1 MRHSNLNLAEFFPYL
16 INRVG
21 ATMVER
27 FGREALR
34 GTHLTIGTWRIL
46 AVVAS
51 HDGIRQVDLAD
62 LTSIEVSTVSRLVTR
77 LVQLRLVS
85 RSRSNTSNREV
96 VVRLTRNGRMLV
108 QDLVPVALALE
119 AGATRGLPKKDLAT
133 VKRVLR
139 QMHENLR

>member
-1 MRHSNLNLAEFFPYL
+1 MRHSNLDLAEFFPYL

-27 FGREALR
+27 FRGEALR

-51 HDGIRQVDLAD
+51 HDGIRQVDVAD
-62 LTSIEVSTVSRLVTR
+62 LTSIEVSTVSRLVTK

-85 RSRSNTSNREV
+85 RSRSNTSSREV
-96 VVRLTRNGRMLV
+96 VVRLTRSGRMLV
-108 QDLVPVALALE
+108 RDLVPIALALE
-119 AGATRGLPKKDLAT
+119 AGATRGLPKRDLAT

>member
-1 MRHSNLNLAEFFPYL
+1 LRHSNLDLAEFFPYL

-51 HDGIRQVDLAD
+51 RDGIRQVDLAD

-85 RSRSNTSNREV
+85 RSRSNTSSREV
-96 VVRLTRNGRMLV
+96 VVRLTRNGQTLAR
-108 QDLVPVALALE
+108 DLVPVALALE

-139 QMHENLR
+139 RMHENLR